1 MERATMLAQ
10 RGNTKMRRIL
20 AGLAV
25 VGLLAVA
32 SPAQAADFSNQWFFG
47 PLGETQVEVPATI
60 VTTEAGGDF
69 QVVVYGQGGDL
80 VQLYVDGPTTCEFS
94 HCNAKH
100 PVTNWDCMVV
110 ASGAVYADGEVCDF
124 PNAPAGQWR
133 LYVNT
138 VDTTPAADEMGQVWV
153 TVFGDHVAV
162 S

>member
-1 MERATMLAQ
+1 
-10 RGNTKMRRIL
+10 MRRSL

-47 PLGETQVEVPATI
+47 PLGETVVEVPATI
-60 VTTEAGGDF
+60 TTTQAGAF
-69 QVVVYGQGGDL
+69 QVVVYGQQGDL
-80 VQLYVDGPTTCEFS
+80 VQLYVDGPTVCELKK
-94 HCNAKH
+94 CNAQH
-100 PVTNWDCMVV
+100 PATNYDCTVV
-110 ASGAVYADGEVCDF
+110 ASGAVFANGEVCDF
-124 PNAPAGQWR
+124 LNAPVGQWR